1 MFLYN
6 WGNYTSPEMIKKFED
21 KYGVKVTITDYDS
34 NDTAL
39 AKIEAGAHGFDLV
52 VPSAGFVGIY
62 AEKGLIQKLDLARLP
77 NHKNIAP
84 EWMDVAWDAGRKWS
98 VPWQWGSTGVT
109 VNTKVYT
116 GDINTSAIFLDPPA
130 ELDGKINV
138 IPEMGDVLAL
148 ATMYEGGEV
157 CSEDPEVMK
166 KVRDALLAAK
176 PKLDVDGLFHRRED
190 DQQRLCAP
198 RWTGTA
204 RPCAR
209 GWATRTWPMAIP
221 KEGFGLW
228 MDNVVLLKDA
238 KNVDNAYLF
247 LDFIMEP
254 ENAAMLSAFARYAN
268 GIAGSDAFMPEDMK
282 TAPEIV
288 TPAEFADKGQFV
300 ADLHRQGAGI
310 PDRDLDRIAEM
321 SGCGRAPAPAAASGG
336 FAPPHPRGYL

>member
-1 MFLYN
+1 MKRLLSATAILLAGASLAHAEGELNLYN

-21 KYGVKVTITDYDS
+21 KYGVKVTITDFDS

-39 AKIEAGAHGFDLV
+39 AKVEAGASGFDLV
-52 VPSAGFVGIY
+52 VPSAGFVGVY
-62 AEKGLIQKLDLARLP
+62 AEKGLIQELDLSRLP

-84 EWMDVAWDAGRKWS
+84 EWMNVDWDPGRKWS
-98 VPWQWGSTGVT
+98 VPWQWGSTGVS
-109 VNTKVYT
+109 VNTKVYG
-116 GDINTSAIFLDPPA
+116 GDINTSAIFMDPPP
-130 ELDGKINV
+130 ELEGKINV

-157 CSEDPEVMK
+157 CSEDPAVMK

-176 PKLDVDGLFHRRED
+176 PKWMSMDYSTIEKMTNNDYAATVDWNGSAMRSRLGNPDVAFGY
-190 DQQRLCAP
+190 
-198 RWTGTA
+198 
-204 RPCAR
+204 
-209 GWATRTWPMAIP
+209 P

-247 LDFIMEP
+247 MDFIMDP

-268 GIAGSDAFMPEDMK
+268 GISGSEAFMPEDMK

-288 TPAEFADKGQFV
+288 IPAEFKDKGQFV
-300 ADLHRQGAGI
+300 TICTGKALEYQTAI
-310 PDRDLDRIAEM
+310 WTELQK
-321 SGCGRAPAPAAASGG
+321 
-336 FAPPHPRGYL
+336 